1 MPEQANQYVLAI
13 DLGTSGPKAGLMTTG
28 GDILGWEFEPVP
40 LILQPNGGAEQDPDA
55 WWSAILKATHRLLDK
70 NIVPVDDIFALSCTS
85 QWSGT
90 VAVDRD
96 GNPLMNAI
104 IWLDSRGAKYVKEIT
119 RGLVSIAGYD
129 PVKLIDWIR
138 LTGGA
143 PEHNGK
149 SPVGHILYIQRERP
163 EIYRET
169 DKFLEPKDYLNYRLT
184 GIPAASYDSISLH
197 SLTDNRDIS
206 RIRYSPRLFK
216 ALGFKQEH
224 YPELKRSIDVLG
236 RLTPQAASEL
246 GISPKVQVVVGS
258 PDVHATAIG
267 SGAVKDYQPHL
278 YIGTSSWISC
288 HVPFKRTQAMASIAS
303 LPSAIPNRYLV
314 LDEQDWAA
322 GCLNYVLEKI
332 IYPAD
337 ELHTGKIPTGA
348 HTLLNRLAES
358 IPAGSDKVIFT
369 PWLYGER
376 TPADDD
382 SVRGGFFNLTPQIS
396 RAHLARAVFEGVAYN
411 TRWLLDYIERFV
423 KRRLDGFNMVGGGA
437 LSNLW
442 CQITADVLNRTIY
455 QMKDPRLVALRG
467 AGFLALVAFG
477 RATFDDLA
485 SCVQVDQTYHPNPEN
500 RAIYDE
506 LYREFVNLYRAT
518 RPIYARLNRIA

>member
-1 MPEQANQYVLAI
+1 MPEQVNQYVLAI

-28 GDILGWEFEPVP
+28 GEILDWEFEPVP
-40 LILQPNGGAEQDPDA
+40 LILQPHGGAEQDPA
-55 WWSAILKATHRLLDK
+55 VWWSAILKATHRLLDK
-70 NIVPVDDIFALSCTS
+70 HIVPVDDIFALSCTS

-96 GNPLMNAI
+96 GNPLMNAV

-119 RGLVSIAGYD
+119 KGLISVAGYD
-129 PVKLIDWIR
+129 PLKLINWIR

-149 SPVGHILYIQRERP
+149 SPVGHILYIKHERP
-163 EIYRET
+163 EIYKET
-169 DKFLEPKDYLNYRLT
+169 YKFLEPKDYLNYRLT

-206 RIRYSPRLFK
+206 RINYSPSLFK
-216 ALGFKQEH
+216 ALGFEPGH

-236 RLTPQAASEL
+236 ALTPQAAGEL
-246 GISPKVQVVVGS
+246 GLSPKVQVVVGS

-288 HVPFKRTQAMASIAS
+288 HIPFKRTLAQASIAS
-303 LPSAIPNRYLV
+303 LPSSIPDRYLV

-322 GCLNYVLEKI
+322 GCLNFILEKI
-332 IYPAD
+332 IYPSD
-337 ELHTGKIPTGA
+337 ELETGEQPTKA
-348 HTLLNRLAES
+348 HALLNKLAES
-358 IPAGSDKVIFT
+358 IPVGSDKVIFT

-382 SVRGGFFNLTPQIS
+382 SVRGGFFNITPQIS
-396 RAHLARAVFEGVAYN
+396 RAHLARSVFEGVAYN
-411 TRWLLDYIERFV
+411 TRWLLDYVERFV
-423 KRRLDGFNMVGGGA
+423 RRRLDGFNMVGGGA

-442 CQITADVLNRTIY
+442 CQITADVLDRTIH
-455 QMKDPRLVALRG
+455 QMKDPRLVSLRG

-477 RATFDDLA
+477 RATFDDIA
-485 SCVQVDQTYHPNPEN
+485 ARVQIDRTYHPNPEN
-500 RAIYDE
+500 RGIYDE

-518 RPIYARLNRIA
+518 RPIYARLNKIT